1 MAKIT
6 MISDVK
12 VDYEQVKK
20 ILKIVGDTKKELAK
34 KDYYVSIKEEVE
46 KIDKQGRWSWE
57 EIVERYNL
65 NYDQTYDKRKL
76 QDAFRDTI
84 TELDRIYKK
93 EYGDEKQGCLR
104 WFKKE
109 DSEEYWF
116 WKKTEISW
124 REIGSAPKELLDE
137 ELDELCEVF
146 ELALQFTA
154 KKRQTVSGLI
164 KFGILLGKN
173 DDRIVEFG
181 SRGIIT
187 LDRMLQ
193 EEIRCYITVEMPLS
207 EIKARIEEIFKRSS
221 ILKGDK
227 KIVECFLEKSLN
239 HILRCYRREVFEEM
253 ENIKIA
259 SKCSI
264 ILKKASIRTYT
275 PRGQKVSGTKRD
287 DRAVVLF
294 KDEKDSSNVQKNFIQ
309 EAYDM
314 ALSIK
319 GKTDFDNLLKW
330 EERLND
336 IIDKFYPRKD
346 EEKIFNH
353 AELTYLRQ
361 ILVEELITWMEKAD
375 LLITSILGVRLLER
389 IRYYRKIHSE
399 SQKIEINKKTGELSS
414 PIEEKKFREEG
425 KKRPIETV
433 LKEQVKRI
441 NKEYNINKSKI

>member
-6 MISDVK
+6 VISDVK
-12 VDYEQVKK
+12 VDYKQVQK
-20 ILKIVGDTKKELAK
+20 ILKIVGDTKKELDN

-46 KIDKQGRWSWE
+46 QIDKPGRWNWA

-65 NYDQTYDKRKL
+65 NYGRAYDKRKL

-116 WKKTEISW
+116 WKKTEILW
-124 REIGSAPKELLDE
+124 KKNGPAPKELLDE

-146 ELALQFTA
+146 ELALQFTV

-181 SRGIIT
+181 PGGGIT

-207 EIKARIEEIFKRSS
+207 EIRARIKEIFKRIS

-227 KIVECFLEKSLN
+227 EIVECFLEKSLN

-264 ILKKASIRTYT
+264 ILENAPIRTYT
-275 PRGQKVSGTKRD
+275 PRGQKVPGTKRD
-287 DRAVVLF
+287 DQVVILF
-294 KDEKDSSNVQKNFIQ
+294 NDEKNYFNVPRNFIQ

-314 ALSIK
+314 ALSLK
-319 GKTDFDNLLKW
+319 GTNDSDNLLKW

-336 IIDKFYPRKD
+336 IIDRFYPRKD

-353 AELTYLRQ
+353 VELTYLRQ
-361 ILVEELITWMEKAD
+361 ILMEELITWMEKAD
-375 LLITSILGVRLLER
+375 LLITSISRVRLLEK
-389 IRYYRKIHSE
+389 IRYYRKMRPE
-399 SQKIEINKKTGELSS
+399 SQQIEIKKKTGELSI
-414 PIEEKKFREEG
+414 PIEEKKFWEEG
-425 KKRPIETV
+425 EKGPIETI

-441 NKEYNINKSKI
+441 NKQYNVNKSKI